1 MYVQQ
6 MKMIQIIHAHMYVDK
21 SHVKIHIQLLVFLS
35 KFWKFHIL
43 YIIHIIYQLPLHLEF
58 ICGLD
63 RLYSGVGWTMS
74 RNK

>member
-6 MKMIQIIHAHMYVDK
+6 IKIIYAHMYVDK
-21 SHVKIHIQLLVFLS
+21 SHTKIHIQLLDFFEAS
-35 KFWKFHIL
+35 FGNSTFSTN
-43 YIIHIIYQLPLHLEF
+43 IHIIYQLPLHVGF

-63 RLYSGVGWTMS
+63 RLCSEVGWTMS